1 MRISKPFFATV
12 ALASAALCSGAGQA
26 PPASATV
33 PDVYRVKFETGKGDF
48 VIQVTKAW
56 APLGAARFYTLVQQK
71 YYDNQRFFRVIKGFM
86 VQFGL
91 SGDPAA
97 TARWSDRRLRDDK
110 VVHSNTRGMVTYA
123 MAGPNT
129 RTTQVFI
136 NYADNSRLDADGFSP
151 FGKVVQGMEVLDSLY
166 GGYGESPNQGAITA
180 QGNAYLAK
188 SFPLLDY
195 VKTARIL
202 PAEEK

>member
-12 ALASAALCSGAGQA
+12 ALASAALCYGADQA
-26 PPASATV
+26 PPAPAPV
-33 PDVYRVKFETGKGDF
+33 PDVYRVKFETSKGDF

-56 APLGAARFYTLVQQK
+56 APLGATRFYTLVQQK

-97 TARWSDRRLRDDK
+97 TARWRSRQLRDDK
-110 VVHSNTRGMVTYA
+110 VIHSNTRGMVTYA

-136 NYADNSRLDADGFSP
+136 NYADNSRLDRDGFAP
-151 FGKVVQGMEVLDSLY
+151 FGKVVQGMEVVDSLY
-166 GGYGESPNQGAITA
+166 SGYGESPDQGAINA
-180 QGNAYLAK
+180 QGNAYLSK

-195 VKTARIL
+195 VKTAQIL
-202 PAEEK
+202 PADEK